1 MMQIKINPLAVK
13 NISIKKLANG
23 EFEVTIESEYKTS
36 YYQGYNKIN
45 STSVTKG
52 SFIATKI
59 EDIIGYV
66 KELDKE

>member
-13 NISIKKLANG
+13 NISIKKLTNG

-45 STSVTKG
+45 STSVMK
-52 SFIATKI
+52 SNFIATKI
-59 EDIIGYV
+59 EDIIAYA

>member
-13 NISIKKLANG
+13 NISIKKLTNG

-45 STSVTKG
+45 STSVME
-52 SFIATKI
+52 SNFIATKI
-59 EDIIGYV
+59 EDIIAYA

>member
-1 MMQIKINPLAVK
+1 MK
-13 NISIKKLANG
+13 NISIKKLTNG

-45 STSVTKG
+45 STSVMK
-52 SFIATKI
+52 SNFIATKI
-59 EDIIGYV
+59 EDIIAYA

>member
-13 NISIKKLANG
+13 NISIKKLTNG

-45 STSVTKG
+45 STSVMKSG
-52 SFIATKI
+52 FIATKI
-59 EDIIGYV
+59 EDIIAYA

>member
-1 MMQIKINPLAVK
+1 MQIKINPLAVK
-13 NISIKKLANG
+13 NISIKKLTNG

-45 STSVTKG
+45 STSVMKN

-59 EDIIGYV
+59 EDIITYA

>member
-13 NISIKKLANG
+13 NISIKKLTNG

-45 STSVTKG
+45 STSVMK
-52 SFIATKI
+52 SNFIAIKI
-59 EDIIGYV
+59 EDIIAYA